1 MCQGLLLPLSPTRM
15 LNSKFDSMQSI
26 ESDNKGEIVMYQP
39 DETIRLEVR
48 VENETVWLNRQQ
60 MASLFGRDV
69 KTIGKH
75 INNALKEELVDIP
88 TIANFAT
95 VQIEGGRPVNRT
107 IEYYSLDMIL
117 SVGYRVKSSRGVKFR
132 SWANTVLKQYLLKGY
147 AVNQRIEQLE
157 RRVALTEEKIELFVH
172 KSLPPVEGI
181 FYDGQI
187 FDAYVQIVN
196 LIKQAHRSI
205 VLVDNYVDETTLMM
219 LSKRNADVSAT
230 IYTKQTAEQFRLD
243 VQRHNQQYPPIAVN
257 ICQRN
262 HDRFLIIDDVVY
274 IFGASLKDAGKKLFA
289 YIKMQETSADE
300 LLSRIR

>member
-1 MCQGLLLPLSPTRM
+1 M
-15 LNSKFDSMQSI
+15 
-26 ESDNKGEIVMYQP
+26 
-39 DETIRLEVR
+39 
-48 VENETVWLNRQQ
+48 WLNRQQ

-187 FDAYVQIVN
+187 FDAYVQIVS
-196 LIKQAHRSI
+196 LIKQAKKSV
-205 VLVDNYVDETTLMM
+205 VLVDNYIDETTLTM
-219 LSKRNADVSAT
+219 LSKRNPGVTAT
-230 IYTKQTAEQFRLD
+230 IYTKPLNQQLQLD
-243 VQRHNQQYPPIAVN
+243 VQRHNAQYPPINVN
-257 ICQRN
+257 ICSHS

-274 IFGASLKDAGKKLFA
+274 AFGASLKDAGKKLFA
-289 YIKMQETSADE
+289 YIKMQETDASE
-300 LLSRIR
+300 LLGMIR